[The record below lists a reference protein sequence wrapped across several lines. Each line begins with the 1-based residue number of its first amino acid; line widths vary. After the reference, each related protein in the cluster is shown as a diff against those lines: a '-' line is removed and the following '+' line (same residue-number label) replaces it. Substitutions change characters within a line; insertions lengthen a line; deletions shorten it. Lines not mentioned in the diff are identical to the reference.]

1 MFVLPPPAS
10 PLVPGVDSPW
20 LPPIRFGVKPYLKL
34 CRSFN
39 QALLELEAR
48 YPTHRPVL
56 TLSARNKRLQR
67 RPK

>member
-10 PLVPGVDSPW
+10 PLVPGTDSPW
-20 LPPIRFGVKPYLKL
+20 LPPIRFGVKPYLEL
-34 CRSFN
+34 CSSLN
-39 QALLELEAR
+39 KALRELESC
-48 YPTHRPVL
+48 YPQHRPLL